1 MKISA
6 IEKIFSRKS
15 TGKSTEFEDFWRD
28 SYGQTYVWN
37 TSTSISRSNKRRWS
51 DSRAG
56 FRTVSVLIYL
66 IITLSSYYRTIQLFK
81 NLIKVEY
88 FDKENTT
95 LKEIMRPG
103 VPLVLNFGSCSWPP
117 FRRALKEFG
126 ELKKRFK
133 NVDFCIIYIQEAHP
147 TDEWSFDGLEDH
159 PDVKQPK
166 TMEDRLDCAQIL
178 TKMINY
184 DVDIYV
190 DGLDNKANK
199 AFGAM
204 PERLAVVKDNKVEY
218 IGGTGPFNYSI
229 PELETF
235 LKKQNY

>member
-1 MKISA
+1 MW
-6 IEKIFSRKS
+6 KS
-15 TGKSTEFEDFWRD
+15 DQMIIGKPQPTLFIQPFE
-28 SYGQTYVWN
+28 
-37 TSTSISRSNKRRWS
+37 
-51 DSRAG
+51 
-56 FRTVSVLIYL
+56 
-66 IITLSSYYRTIQLFK
+66 

-133 NVDFCIIYIQEAHP
+133 KVDFCIIYIQEAHP
-147 TDEWSFDGLEDH
+147 TDEWSFDGLEGH